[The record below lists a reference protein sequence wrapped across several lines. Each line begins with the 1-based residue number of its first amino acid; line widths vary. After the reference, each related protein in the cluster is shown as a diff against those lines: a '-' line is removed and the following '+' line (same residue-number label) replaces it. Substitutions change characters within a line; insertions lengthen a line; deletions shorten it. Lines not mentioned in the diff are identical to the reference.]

1 MLKKSSTPVLA
12 IFLKMDTF
20 SVEKK
25 TGFSQVPKRT
35 SYIGYHDT
43 MLVTGL
49 RGGGGQLLFSRKR
62 QAQMLLL
69 GLVQDRKRYL
79 FGGVGVGF
87 KNVDLTIL
95 RFLNLRGGGG
105 VL

>member
-1 MLKKSSTPVLA
+1 M
-12 IFLKMDTF
+12 
-20 SVEKK
+20 
-25 TGFSQVPKRT
+25 
-35 SYIGYHDT
+35 
-43 MLVTGL
+43 
-49 RGGGGQLLFSRKR
+49 LFSRKR

-105 VL
+105 SYDVSCFPLGRV